1 MRAICS
7 YGGGGAWARGE
18 RGLGKVGVRALCFR
32 HMETAP
38 TQVSKSHG
46 KLFPPPERRG
56 DGGGEGGGGVGGE
69 RRTGRGERLHTL
81 SVFLDFY
88 YAARYL
94 RGGRGHVTAASA
106 CSRRSAPTRMCSLT
120 RMCLPECVLLL
131 QCALLLNCVL
141 FCVLETERQV
151 RADLLDDNLH
161 SLDKTIEC
169 VLLLECVLFCGLAWT
184 YYDYLHS

>member
-1 MRAICS
+1 
-7 YGGGGAWARGE
+7 
-18 RGLGKVGVRALCFR
+18 
-32 HMETAP
+32 
-38 TQVSKSHG
+38 
-46 KLFPPPERRG
+46 
-56 DGGGEGGGGVGGE
+56 
-69 RRTGRGERLHTL
+69 
-81 SVFLDFY
+81 
-88 YAARYL
+88 
-94 RGGRGHVTAASA
+94 
-106 CSRRSAPTRMCSLT
+106 
-120 RMCLPECVLLL
+120 MCLPECVLLL